1 MNPHPVAI
9 PFDLDSLPDPSLCID
24 LSAGAERR
32 GIGQRVLAERRLLED
47 YTVPDPGT
55 GLEVADL
62 LLALVSFQCSAR
74 LVKRREIPN
83 PELVRRRDQQLVE
96 LEVEALPAVSRSAR
110 RRCIYLRVA
119 DERHLCS

>member
-1 MNPHPVAI
+1 
-9 PFDLDSLPDPSLCID
+9 
-24 LSAGAERR
+24 
-32 GIGQRVLAERRLLED
+32 
-47 YTVPDPGT
+47 VPDPGT

-62 LLALVSFQCSAR
+62 LLALVSFQCTVRMSQ
-74 LVKRREIPN
+74 RREVLY